1 MSKRIKTTKT
11 GVYYRETTTNGNLDK
26 TYYITYKDLFNKTKE
41 LKIGKF
47 SEGIRENFC
56 NQKRNEIVTKMRL
69 GEDAP
74 FAARNKRKHIVLL
87 DDLKEKYFETRR
99 EGRSKQ
105 SDLSSYS
112 KHLSPFFKN
121 INLECISKE
130 DIRKLLKTLKESL
143 NPKKELLSTKTVHNI
158 LTILKSITSYAV
170 KEELL
175 KNDYR
180 RYIEM
185 DTVRNQRDRYLTI
198 DEINELYAHLKDN
211 KRLFLFTKLALT
223 TGARLSSILFISKKD
238 IDFSNHLITLY
249 DLKKDQDARISYT
262 SFLTVETCDLLKD
275 WFQDMNQ
282 NDKIF
287 HYQPTTIQR
296 LMLSILNKLFN
307 QGLEGND
314 RKNRAVVHTLRH
326 TFASHLA
333 INGTPIFT
341 IQKLMNHSDIKM
353 TLRYAKLAPESGRDA
368 IKSLYFNE
376 TIIK

>member
-11 GVYYRETTTNGNLDK
+11 GVYYREAITNGNIDK
-26 TYYITYKDLFNKTKE
+26 TYYITYKDLNNKTKE
-41 LKIGKF
+41 LKIGRF

-56 NQKRNEIVTKMRL
+56 NQKRNEIITKMRL
-69 GEDAP
+69 GEETP
-74 FAARNKRKHIVLL
+74 FTIRNKKINKVLL

-105 SDLSSYS
+105 SDLSSYF

-121 INLECISKE
+121 INLECVSKE
-130 DIRKLLKTLKESL
+130 NIRKLQRTLKESK
-143 NPKKELLSTKTVHNI
+143 NQKKEPLSTKTVHNI
-158 LTILKSITSYAV
+158 LTIFKSITSYAL

-180 RYIEM
+180 KYIEM

-198 DEINELYAHLKDN
+198 DEINELYEYLKDN

-223 TGARLSSILFISKKD
+223 TGARLASILFISKKD
-238 IDFSNHLITLY
+238 IDFGNHLITLY
-249 DLKKDQDARISYT
+249 DLKKDQDARISYK
-262 SFLTVETCDLLKD
+262 SFLTIETCNLLKD
-275 WFQDMNQ
+275 WFQDMNL

-296 LMLSILNKLFN
+296 LMLDILNKLFN
-307 QGLEGND
+307 HGLEEND

-353 TLRYAKLAPESGRDA
+353 TLRYAKLAPESGRSD
-368 IKSLYFNE
+368 ILNLY
-376 TIIK
+376 